1 MPKAS
6 TPPKLAISPQMKHAW
21 RRYESGDVVVARRE
35 AKKVL
40 EAPSAP
46 GDPGQA
52 RDLLERTGVSKSAL
66 YYALLAATLILV
78 LILLAV
84 VRS

>member
-1 MPKAS
+1 MPRTS
-6 TPPKLAISPQMKHAW
+6 TPPKVAISPQMKHAW

-46 GDPGQA
+46 GDAPQA

-78 LILLAV
+78 LILIAWL
-84 VRS
+84 RS